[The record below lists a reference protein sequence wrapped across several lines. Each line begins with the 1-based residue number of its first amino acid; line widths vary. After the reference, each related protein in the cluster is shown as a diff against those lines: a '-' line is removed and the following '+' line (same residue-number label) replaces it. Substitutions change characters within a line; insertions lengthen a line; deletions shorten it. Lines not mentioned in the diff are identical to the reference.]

1 MINTNRGISPTVR
14 EGSDHSSAEPSLT
27 VGLMPRSR
35 RAKPG
40 NARYTKQEM
49 ATVSHV
55 GLFRKNILLA
65 LCMLAWAFGSS
76 PAHAQD
82 QLPELVRRI
91 KPSAVAI
98 ETFDARGEKL
108 SRGSGFFVDVDRV
121 VTNRHVIDGA
131 YRAEVHLNSGNSF
144 QVKSV
149 LAIDAEGDLALLKVD
164 APANL
169 VRPLSLDRTSPQEG
183 ESVVVIGNPFGLEGS
198 VTNGIVSAVRDIPG
212 FGRIIQI
219 TAPISPGSSGS
230 PVVNMQ
236 GQVIGVATLQITG
249 GQSVNFAIPS
259 DRIALLDRSAQTQT
273 GTTMSLGELVAAT
286 GRNKRA
292 RAVEFFRDG
301 LSFLTK
307 DDCQNAL
314 PYFQRAT
321 ESDNSYAEA
330 WAQTGFCNEKLG
342 RHAEAIEA
350 SKKAVGIRP
359 SAESFFNIGLANYYL
374 KQYRES
380 EAAYRQAIKLDP
392 YNAAD
397 AYYALGLTYREWGQ
411 FDDEIQAYKHALR
424 LKPDYARAYD
434 RMGQRYLQMK
444 KYAEAIEAFKQL
456 AVLRPGDANALNS
469 LGEAYE
475 ALNRHDDSAEAF
487 RQAIRLKPD
496 FGKAYFNLGKTLLA
510 QGNRDA
516 AIEQY
521 VILQNLDED
530 WAEKLYGL
538 IYP

>member
-1 MINTNRGISPTVR
+1 MKVFRRVRIEVLNFTIAVAAVLLGIAPT
-14 EGSDHSSAEPSLT
+14 
-27 VGLMPRSR
+27 
-35 RAKPG
+35 RA
-40 NARYTKQEM
+40 
-49 ATVSHV
+49 
-55 GLFRKNILLA
+55 I
-65 LCMLAWAFGSS
+65 
-76 PAHAQD
+76 AQD
-82 QLPELVRRI
+82 ELPDLVRRI

-108 SRGSGFFVDVDRV
+108 SRGSGFFIDKDRV

-131 YRAEVHLNSGNSF
+131 YRAEVHLNTGNTF
-144 QVKSV
+144 PVKTV
-149 LAIDAEGDLALLKVD
+149 VGVDAEGDVALLKVD
-164 APANL
+164 APPNL
-169 VRPLSLDRTSPQEG
+169 VRPLSLNRTSPQEG
-183 ESVVVIGNPFGLEGS
+183 ESIVVIGNPFGLEGS

-259 DRIALLDRSAQTQT
+259 ERIAQLDRAAQTDTSQQ
-273 GTTMSLGELVAAT
+273 MSLGELVSAT
-286 GRNKRA
+286 GRNNRA
-292 RAVEFFRDG
+292 KAVEYFRDG
-301 LSFLTK
+301 LSFLSK

-314 PYFQRAT
+314 PYFQKAT
-321 ESDNSYAEA
+321 DSDAGYGEA
-330 WAQTGFCNEKLG
+330 WAQAGFCNEKLG

-350 SKKAVGIRP
+350 SKRAVTIRP
-359 SAESFFNIGLANYYL
+359 SAESYFNIGLANYYL

-380 EAAYRQAIKLDP
+380 EAAYRQAIKIDP

-397 AYYALGLTYREWGQ
+397 AYYALGLTYRDWGQ
-411 FDDEIQAYKHALR
+411 PDEEIQAYKHALR
-424 LKPDYARAYD
+424 LKPDYAPAFD
-434 RMGQRYLQMK
+434 RLGQRYIQLK
-444 KYAEAIEAFKQL
+444 RYNEAIDAFKQL
-456 AVLRPGDANALNS
+456 AALRPADANAQNN

-475 ALNRHDDSAEAF
+475 AMNKHDDSVEAF

-521 VILQNLDED
+521 VILQNLDQD
-530 WAEKLYGL
+530 WAEKLYSL